1 LQLQFATKAVTQ
13 TLSMSSLSFTFA
25 TTGIAVFLWAG
36 VVLAAEGAEA
46 RFRAVEIDRGIEIG
60 YGLAVADVD
69 GDGKPDIVLADKKQI
84 VWYRNP
90 KWEKFVIAENLT
102 KLDNVCVAAADIDGD
117 GKAEIAVG
125 AEWNPNDTSN
135 SGAVFYLIPPKDRTQ
150 KWAAVELPHEPTVHR
165 MRWVRDADGKFNLVV
180 APLHGRGNK
189 NGEGA
194 GVRILSYQVPANPK
208 EEWKTELINDSM
220 HMTHN
225 FDPVRWTQSRT
236 AELLVAGKEG
246 VFDFIHDGK
255 GWSSQQLIGKGGNDS
270 AFAGC
275 GEVRMGK
282 GKFAKPTDRFANN
295 FIATIEPMHGNQVAL
310 YAAPSVNAASG
321 LWARQVID
329 SSLKEG
335 HALACGDLLGVGSD
349 QIVAGWRAKN
359 AAGKVGIKL
368 YWTRDAANK
377 EWKEMLVDD
386 DTMACEDL
394 CLADLN
400 GDGKLDIVAAGRAT
414 KNVKVYFNQ
423 R

>member
-1 LQLQFATKAVTQ
+1 MIQITRKA
-13 TLSMSSLSFTFA
+13 MC
-25 TTGIAVFLWAG
+25 GIAAFLCAG
-36 VVLAAEGAEA
+36 VLAAEGAEA
-46 RFRAVEIDRGIEIG
+46 RFRAVEIDHGIEIG

-69 GDGKPDIVLADKKQI
+69 GDGKPDIILADKKQI

-125 AEWNPNDTSN
+125 AEWNPNDTTN
-135 SGAVFYLIPPKDRTQ
+135 SGAVFYLIAPKDRTQ
-150 KWAAVELPHEPTVHR
+150 KWEAVELPHEPTVHR
-165 MRWVRDADGKFNLVV
+165 MRWVRDSDGKFKLVV
-180 APLHGRGNK
+180 VPLHGRGNK

-194 GVRILSYQVPANPK
+194 GVRILRYQVPANPR
-208 EEWKTELINDSM
+208 EDWKTELINDAM

-225 FDPVRWTQSRT
+225 IEPVRWSQSG
-236 AELLVAGKEG
+236 AGELLVAGKEG
-246 VFDFIHDGK
+246 VSYFVRDGK
-255 GWSSQQLIGKGGNDS
+255 GWNSRQLVGKAGNDPT
-270 AFAGC
+270 FAGC

-282 GKFAKPTDRFANN
+282 LKFTKLTDPSPIYFL
-295 FIATIEPMHGNQVAL
+295 ATIEPMHGNQVVL
-310 YAAPSVNAASG
+310 YVPSTNAPSG
-321 LWARQVID
+321 LWDRQLID

-335 HALACGDLLGVGSD
+335 HALACGDLLGIGSD
-349 QIVAGWRAKN
+349 QIVAGWRVKN

-368 YWTRDAANK
+368 YWAQDSAGK
-377 EWKEMLVDD
+377 VWKETLVDD

>member
-1 LQLQFATKAVTQ
+1 MHPRKMKNPIRSLIADAHPILRTKAIR
-13 TLSMSSLSFTFA
+13 
-25 TTGIAVFLWAG
+25 GIAVILCGG
-36 VVLAAEGAEA
+36 VLTAKAAEG
-46 RFRAVEIDRGIEIG
+46 RFRAVEIDHAIEIG
-60 YGLAVADVD
+60 YGLAVTDVD

-125 AEWNPNDTSN
+125 AEWNPNDTIN
-135 SGAVFYLIPPKDRTQ
+135 SGAVFYLIAPKDRTQ
-150 KWAAVELPHEPTVHR
+150 KWEAVELPHEPTVHR
-165 MRWVRDADGKFNLVV
+165 MRWVRDSDSKFKLVV
-180 APLHGRGNK
+180 VPLHGRGNK

-194 GVRILSYQVPANPK
+194 GVRILSYKVPANPK
-208 EEWKTELINDSM
+208 EEWKTELMNDSM

-225 FDPVRWTQSRT
+225 FDPIRWTQSGA

-246 VFDFIHDGK
+246 VFDFVQSGK
-255 GWSSQQLIGKGGNDS
+255 DWSSRQLIGKAASDS
-270 AFAGC
+270 TFAGC
-275 GEVRMGK
+275 GEVRVGK
-282 GKFAKPTDRFANN
+282 GKFAKATDRFPNN
-295 FIATIEPMHGNQVAL
+295 FIATIEPMHGNQVAV
-310 YAAPSVNAASG
+310 YVAPSVDAASG
-321 LWARQVID
+321 LWNRKVID

-349 QIVAGWRAKN
+349 QIVAGWRVKN

-368 YWTRDAANK
+368 YWSEDSAGK
-377 EWKEMLVDD
+377 EWRETLVDD

-394 CLADLN
+394 CLADLD

-414 KNVKVYFNQ
+414 KNVKIYFNN

>member
-1 LQLQFATKAVTQ
+1 MKNPITVLIEIKRKATC
-13 TLSMSSLSFTFA
+13 
-25 TTGIAVFLWAG
+25 GIVAFLCAG
-36 VVLAAEGAEA
+36 VLAAKGAEV
-46 RFRAVEIDRGIEIG
+46 RFRAVEIDHGIEIG

-90 KWEKFVIAENLT
+90 KWEKFVVAENLT

-125 AEWNPNDTSN
+125 AEWNPNDTIN
-135 SGAVFYLIPPKDRTQ
+135 SGAVFYLIAPKDRTQ
-150 KWAAVELPHEPTVHR
+150 KWEAVELPHEPTVHR
-165 MRWVRDADGKFNLVV
+165 MRWVRDSDGKFKLVV
-180 APLHGRGNK
+180 VPLHGRENK
-189 NGEGA
+189 NGEGV
-194 GVRILSYQVPANPK
+194 GVRILSYKVPANPK

-225 FDPVRWTQSRT
+225 FDPVRWTQS
-236 AELLVAGKEG
+236 AAGELLVAGKEG
-246 VFDFIHDGK
+246 VFYFIRDGK
-255 GWSSQQLIGKGGNDS
+255 GWKSRQLVGKGVNDS
-270 AFAGC
+270 TFAGC
-275 GEVRMGK
+275 GEVRMA
-282 GKFAKPTDRFANN
+282 KFAKPTDRFPNN
-295 FIATIEPMHGNQVAL
+295 FIATIEPMHGNQVAV
-310 YAAPSVNAASG
+310 YVAPSSDAASG
-321 LWARQVID
+321 LWHRHVID
-329 SSLKEG
+329 SSLKEV

-349 QIVAGWRAKN
+349 QIVAGWRVKN

-368 YWTRDAANK
+368 YWAQDSAGE
-377 EWKEMLVDD
+377 EWKETLVDD

>member
-1 LQLQFATKAVTQ
+1 MIKIKN
-13 TLSMSSLSFTFA
+13 M
-25 TTGIAVFLWAG
+25 TGIAVFLCTG
-36 VVLAAEGAEA
+36 VLAAKGAEV

-69 GDGKPDIVLADKKQI
+69 GDGRQDIVLADKKQI

-90 KWEKFVIAENLT
+90 KWEKFVVAENLT
-102 KLDNVCVAAADIDGD
+102 KLDNVCVAVADIDGD

-125 AEWNPNDTSN
+125 AEWNPNDTIN
-135 SGAVFYLIPPKDRTQ
+135 SGAVFYLIAPKDRTQ
-150 KWAAVELPHEPTVHR
+150 KWEAVELPHEPTVHR
-165 MRWVRDADGKFNLVV
+165 MRWVRNAEGKFDLVIV
-180 APLHGRGNK
+180 PLHGHGNK
-189 NGEGA
+189 NGEGV
-194 GVRILSYQVPANPK
+194 GVRILSYKIPANPK
-208 EEWKTELINDSM
+208 EEWKTEVVNDSM

-225 FDPVRWTQSRT
+225 FDPVSFIGTGT
-236 AELLVAGKEG
+236 LLVAGKEG

-255 GWSSQQLIGKGGNDS
+255 GRKSTQLVGKRENS
-270 AFAGC
+270 TFAGC

-282 GKFAKPTDRFANN
+282 GKIAKPTGSFADY
-295 FIATIEPMHGNQVAL
+295 FLATIEPMHGTQVAV
-310 YAAPSVNAASG
+310 YTAPSTDAATG
-321 LWARQVID
+321 LWDRQVID

-335 HALACGDLLGVGSD
+335 HALACGDLLGMGSE
-349 QIVAGWRAKN
+349 QIVAGWRVKN

-368 YWTRDAANK
+368 YWSDDSANK

-414 KNVKVYFNQ
+414 KNVKVYFNE